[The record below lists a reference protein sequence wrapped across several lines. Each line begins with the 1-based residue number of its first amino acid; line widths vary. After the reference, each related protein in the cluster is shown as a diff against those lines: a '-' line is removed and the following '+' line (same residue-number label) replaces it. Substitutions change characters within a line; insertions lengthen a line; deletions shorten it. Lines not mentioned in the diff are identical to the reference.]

1 MKQHGSLGLFQ
12 RLTAAL
18 ALVVLAG
25 CGGITGE
32 PAADNKFG
40 VLSKKIEIVQRSG
53 FACCNLHYSGDSIS
67 DANYAQL
74 PFIPAGTPLRIMNT
88 EGARVRI
95 DVNGKSM
102 QFALESGREAG
113 AIEQWLNKIVV
124 AEDPRLKMA
133 AFLPAVREAIKA
145 GKLMRGMSKE
155 QVIMAVGHPQTN
167 DNLRLG
173 VSYWRYWWS
182 SYDSYYVYWSKNAT
196 LSKIDGQAETVSA
209 MTYKG
214 R

>member
-12 RLTAAL
+12 WLTAAL

-25 CGGITGE
+25 CGGMTGE

-40 VLSKKIEIVQRSG
+40 VLSKKLEIVQRSG

>member
-1 MKQHGSLGLFQ
+1 MKQQGRFGLFQ

-18 ALVVLAG
+18 ALLVLAG
-25 CGGITGE
+25 CAGIPGE
-32 PAADNKFG
+32 PSVDGKVG
-40 VLSKKIEIVQRSG
+40 IQSKRLDVVQRSG
-53 FACCNLHYSGDSIS
+53 FACCNLHYSGELIS

-74 PFIPAGTPLRIMNT
+74 PFIPAGTPVKIMNT
-88 EGARVRI
+88 DGARVRI

-102 QFALESGREAG
+102 QFGVENGRESGT
-113 AIEQWLNKIVV
+113 IEQWLNRIVV

-145 GKLMRGMSKE
+145 GKLMRGMTRE

-173 VSYWRYWWS
+173 SAYWRYWWS

-196 LSKIDGQAETVSA
+196 LSKIDGQAETVNS

-214 R
+214 K

>member
-18 ALVVLAG
+18 ALLVLAG

-40 VLSKKIEIVQRSG
+40 VLSKKLEIVQRSG